1 MAGAEARS
9 AAERDSLAELFAGT
23 SNFIERMPMLRVA
36 FDRAAASC
44 TEELA
49 AEVDASLQLA
59 LQALGSGTAG
69 DLLDAHDGKSAVGV
83 LHAERWNA
91 RLLMCADR
99 DAVFAI
105 VEAMLGGDGSQPP
118 YTADRPLSRIET
130 AIVGTVF
137 ERMAK
142 ALGTGFAGLADS
154 SFTLEEMADSI
165 DYDVIGHRA
174 NSIVA
179 AKFRLE
185 AASRGGEIL
194 LAVAR
199 AALNPL
205 RQTLGRVPAKRPP
218 AADPHWSQQMQTELT
233 RAHVRLNAVLDERM
247 GLLGEVAN
255 FKVGQIVELNAT
267 AHGRVRLECDGER
280 LVWCH
285 LGMSQGKYALR
296 VDELV
301 DREQELLNEILS
313 G

>member
-1 MAGAEARS
+1 MAEAAAKL
-9 AAERDSLAELFAGT
+9 AAERDSLAELFSGS
-23 SNFIERMPMLRVA
+23 SNFLERVPMLRVA
-36 FDRAAASC
+36 LDSAAAAC

-49 AEVDASLQLA
+49 AEVHESLILT

-83 LHAERWNA
+83 LHAEGWNA
-91 RLLMCADR
+91 RMFLCADR
-99 DAVFAI
+99 AAVFAI
-105 VEAMLGGDGSQPP
+105 TETMLGGDGSQPP
-118 YTADRPLSRIET
+118 YNEDRPLSRIET
-130 AIVGTVF
+130 SIAGTVF
-137 ERMAK
+137 QRLAR
-142 ALGTGFAGLADS
+142 ALGAGFAGVADT
-154 SFTLEEMADSI
+154 SFALEEMVEEI
-165 DYDVIGHRA
+165 DYDVIGHRNNA
-174 NSIVA
+174 IVA

-185 AASRGGEIL
+185 AIGRGGEIL

-205 RQTLGRVPAKRPP
+205 RQTLGKVPVKQPP
-218 AADPHWSQQMQTELT
+218 PADPHWSQQMQNELT
-233 RAHVRLNAVLDERM
+233 RAQVKLSAVLDERP
-247 GLLGEVAN
+247 GLLSEVAN

-296 VDELV
+296 VDELI
-301 DREQELLNEILS
+301 DREQELLSGALS